1 MKTFNNKITLNLDSD
16 AEVSVKGFIAPIEYS
31 SYNFH
36 VEWDTLANLRV
47 AEPEKQYPASIF
59 CDFLPKEA
67 VSVGTPWEIEHAGA
81 LELLKT
87 TPSQSIPGYACG
99 AAVP

>member
-1 MKTFNNKITLNLDSD
+1 MKTFNNKITLNLDRD

-59 CDFLPKEA
+59 CDFLPKET
-67 VSVGTPWEIEHAGA
+67 VSVATRWDDR
-81 LELLKT
+81 T
-87 TPSQSIPGYACG
+87 RPSAWSG
-99 AAVP
+99 